1 MDFLN
6 AKLEPETFKGIALG
20 KEGVHHEVKDE
31 KYYPI
36 LPIFNDELN
45 NASNFLTGV
54 DEEKYPIYWQARVRK
69 DPVLQAHFEEYQKM
83 PKELWL

>member
-45 NASNFLTGV
+45 NASNF
-54 DEEKYPIYWQARVRK
+54 
-69 DPVLQAHFEEYQKM
+69 
-83 PKELWL
+83 